1 MTRTRLLAG
10 ALPLVAAA
18 SMAAWSLAYPDG
30 SPATVLVRT
39 LADCAAVVT
48 LGLAAVPLLETG
60 RYRGE
65 LSARATGPLAAAAAV
80 WLVAELTRLVVTAA
94 QTTAVPVM
102 RLGLRTSVQ
111 FTLDTTAGRS
121 GLVSVAAAAVCLA
134 AGQKGTIA
142 ARMLPVVVATVGAA
156 AVGLAVRTVTGH
168 LGENALGGIAVA
180 VHALAAALWCGMLAA
195 LALTVRHRGQWAR
208 VLPRFSRFSLWCVA
222 ALLAA
227 GVFSAVVILD
237 SPADLY
243 ATGYGRVL
251 LAKMV
256 LMLALIVVAWRNR
269 SAWLPAARSHQISAR
284 ASQARSLT
292 ELGIM
297 AVALAMAAA
306 LAVTG

>member
-10 ALPLVAAA
+10 ALSLVAAA
-18 SMAAWSLAYPDG
+18 PVAAWSLAYPDG

-102 RLGLRTSVQ
+102 RLGLRTPVQ
-111 FTLDTTAGRS
+111 FALDTTAGRS

-134 AGQKGTIA
+134 AVQNGTAA
-142 ARMLPVVVATVGAA
+142 ARTLPVVVATVGVA

-168 LGENALGGIAVA
+168 LGESALGGIAVA

-208 VLPRFSRFSLWCVA
+208 VLPRFSLWCVA

-243 ATGYGRVL
+243 ATGYGRLL